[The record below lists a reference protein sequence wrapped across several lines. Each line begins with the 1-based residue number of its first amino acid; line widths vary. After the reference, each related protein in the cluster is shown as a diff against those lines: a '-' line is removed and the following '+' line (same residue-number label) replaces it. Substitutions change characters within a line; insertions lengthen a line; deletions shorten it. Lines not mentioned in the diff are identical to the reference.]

1 MEALPMTNNDVSV
14 ALYGPQPGT
23 KAIAVRRAMLSM
35 PAVMDSL
42 DSIEKAIFVATTDK
56 PFDEYDDNEL
66 IMAFAGSLKWI
77 AKDIGLRD
85 TESPDFKAAVVRVSQ
100 IAKRYYPN
108 LTIKDVKMAFE
119 LTVTGE
125 LNDYFPKDRNGNPDK
140 DHYQMFNAD
149 YFCKIINAYRYRR
162 SSVIAKA
169 NKAVPHPEQERDPKK
184 DAYYRNCTRRSLIMA
199 VLEYKYRGRWPQMS
213 PIMEM
218 LAYNMLADLGLADPV
233 NVTEREQQAILSD
246 MLAEFS
252 RKQMVANKAQ
262 LKRDG
267 IKAEQIQFPAY
278 RLARRNALKATFDWM
293 ISEEI
298 QITDYIK
305 FEKL

>member
-1 MEALPMTNNDVSV
+1 MKALPMTHNDVSV
-14 ALYGPQPGT
+14 ALYRPQPGT

-42 DSIEKAIFVATTDK
+42 DSIEKAVFVATTDK

-66 IMAFAGSLKWI
+66 IMAFAGSMKWI

-125 LNDYFPKDRNGNPDK
+125 LNDYFPKDRNSNPDK

-213 PIMEM
+213 SIMEM
-218 LAYNMLADLGLADPV
+218 LAYDNLANVGLADPV

-252 RKQMVANKAQ
+252 RKQMVANKAL

>member
-1 MEALPMTNNDVSV
+1 MEALPMTPNDVSV
-14 ALYGPQPGT
+14 ALYRPQPGI
-23 KAIAVRRAMLSM
+23 KSIAVRRAMLSM

-42 DSIEKAIFVATTDK
+42 DSIEKAVFVATTDK

-66 IMAFAGSLKWI
+66 IMTFAGSLKWI
-77 AKDIGLRD
+77 AKDVGLRD

-149 YFCKIINAYRYRR
+149 YFCKIINAYRHRR

-169 NKAVPHPEQERDPKK
+169 NKAVPQPEQERDPKK

-199 VLEYKYRGRWPQMS
+199 VLEYKYRGRWPQIS

-218 LAYNMLADLGLADPV
+218 LAYDMLADLGLAEPYEI
-233 NVTEREQQAILSD
+233 TQQEQTRILEQTIAEYERKLQYHD
-246 MLAEFS
+246 
-252 RKQMVANKAQ
+252 
-262 LKRDG
+262 
-267 IKAEQIQFPAY
+267 
-278 RLARRNALKATFDWM
+278 ARRLRNAGTNADEIKYNSTRAARKKALKAAFDY
-293 ISEEI
+293 IIDNEI

-305 FEKL
+305 YERI